1 MNKNNFDPKQLNG
14 LLNVVSKKIGIPP
27 EQLKKELE
35 AGKFDSALAAMS
47 AGESAKF
54 QQVMKNPQLIEKLMS
69 TPQAKALYQKL
80 SGGK

>member
-35 AGKFDSALAAMS
+35 AGKFDSALSAMR